1 MNTPL
6 PNLFPFRGLRYR
18 GGPDLSA
25 VAAPPYDV
33 IDEADHAQ
41 LEQTDPHNA
50 VRLIL
55 PRAADGRDA
64 YECAATAL
72 AEWRANGTLELDD
85 KASYYWYR
93 MSWTDADG
101 TARATQGVIGALEL
115 PERAGDGDVL
125 PHERTLPKARS
136 DRLALL
142 RATRANF
149 DPIWLLSLATGVTD
163 ALAGVAPISTS
174 VDRAGTH
181 HEIGLVPAARA
192 ADVQR
197 LIAGAPAVLADGH
210 HRFETACA
218 YRDEHPG
225 DEGAAAI
232 MTLVVEASDE
242 QLCVLPI
249 HRLIAGAPD
258 LRAALDDAFDLE
270 PVNGTA
276 GDAAAELVTRM
287 DALGALGFIDQH
299 GAALLRPR
307 PGGPADQVDDV
318 PDVLR
323 GVDSVR
329 FDRAIRPLLGDA
341 TLTYRDDAQMVAAL
355 VEQHAVDAAVLL
367 RPVSVAQIRGAAAAR
382 VRMPE
387 KTTFF
392 SPKPRTGMVFRLL
405 DS

>member
-18 GGPDLSA
+18 GGPDLTA
-25 VAAPPYDV
+25 VTAPPYDV
-33 IDEADHAQ
+33 IDEADHVL
-41 LEQTDPHNA
+41 LEQMDPRNA

-55 PRAADGRDA
+55 PRASGGRDA
-64 YECAATAL
+64 YACAAADL
-72 AEWRANGTLELDD
+72 AEWCADGTLVLDEEPTY
-85 KASYYWYR
+85 SWYR
-93 MSWTDADG
+93 MSWTEPDG
-101 TARATQGVIGALEL
+101 TARSTQGVIGALEL
-115 PERAGDGDVL
+115 PEHAGEGDVL

-149 DPIWLLSLATGVTD
+149 DPIWLLSLATGLTA
-163 ALAGVAPISTS
+163 ALADIAPIATS

-181 HEIGLVPAARA
+181 HEIGLVPPARV
-192 ADVQR
+192 DEIQR
-197 LIAGAPAVLADGH
+197 LIASAPGVLADGH

-218 YRDEHPG
+218 YRDERP
-225 DEGAAAI
+225 DEAGATAI
-232 MTLVVEASDE
+232 MTLVVEASDD

-258 LRAALDDAFDLE
+258 LRAALKDAFDVE
-270 PVNGTA
+270 SIGGTQR
-276 GDAAAELVTRM
+276 DATAKLVARM
-287 DALGALGFIDQH
+287 DVEAALGFIDH
-299 GAALLRPR
+299 DGAALLRPLA
-307 PGGPADQVDDV
+307 GGPADAIDDV

-329 FDRAIRPLLGDA
+329 FDHAIRTLLGDA
-341 TLTYRDDAQMVAAL
+341 ALTYRDDAQTVATL
-355 VEQHAVDAAVLL
+355 VAQRAVDSAVLL
-367 RPVSVAQIRGAAAAR
+367 RPVSVTQIRSAAAAR